1 MKDVRLKME
10 STQKMTGQETRLIAF
25 WEIMSVLVSCLLAEW
40 VILSFAGASK
50 VVLGIPV
57 ALAMALMISSH
68 RIRGES
74 LKDIGFRTDN
84 LLAAIKLV
92 LLPTIAGVV
101 VILVV
106 AWVTSGSVISIRTP
120 RLRFTL
126 LPLWALFQQD
136 ALQGYLNRRAQLW
149 LGRGWKSVLV
159 IGLVFALVHSPN
171 PVLTLLTLI
180 AGIVWAWIYQR
191 QPNLY
196 AVALS
201 HAILSVAVAVFLP
214 QQLVN
219 SLRVGFKFF
228 G

>member
-1 MKDVRLKME
+1 ME
-10 STQKMTGQETRLIAF
+10 STQKMTGQETRLTAL

-50 VVLGIPV
+50 AALGIPV
-57 ALAMALMISSH
+57 ALAVALMISSH

-101 VILVV
+101 VILVL
-106 AWVTSGSVISIRTP
+106 AWVTSGSAISIRTP

-126 LPLWALFQQD
+126 LPLWALFQQY
-136 ALQGYLNRRAQLW
+136 ALQGYMNRRAQLW

-159 IGLVFALVHSPN
+159 IGLVFALVHFPN
-171 PVLTLLTLI
+171 PVLTLLTLV
-180 AGIVWAWIYQR
+180 AGIVWAWVYQR

-196 AVALS
+196 ALALS
-201 HAILSVAVAVFLP
+201 HAISSVAVAVLLP

>member
-1 MKDVRLKME
+1 
-10 STQKMTGQETRLIAF
+10 MTGQETRLIAF

-126 LPLWALFQQD
+126 LPLWALFQQY

>member
-1 MKDVRLKME
+1 ME

-126 LPLWALFQQD
+126 LPLWALFQQY

>member
-1 MKDVRLKME
+1 ME
-10 STQKMTGQETRLIAF
+10 STQKMTGQETRLIAL

-57 ALAMALMISSH
+57 ALAMSLMISSH

-126 LPLWALFQQD
+126 LPLWALFQQY

>member
-1 MKDVRLKME
+1 
-10 STQKMTGQETRLIAF
+10 MTGQETRLIAF

-57 ALAMALMISSH
+57 ALAMSLMISSH

-126 LPLWALFQQD
+126 LPLWALFQQY